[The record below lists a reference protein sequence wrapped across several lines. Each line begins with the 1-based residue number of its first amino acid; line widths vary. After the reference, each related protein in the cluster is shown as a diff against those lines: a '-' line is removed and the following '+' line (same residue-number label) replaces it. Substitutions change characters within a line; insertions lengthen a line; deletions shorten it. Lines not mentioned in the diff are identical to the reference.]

1 MSAIEKKTPQVRI
14 RAVTPSSPLARL
26 FASVG
31 FALLATLALAL
42 VGAAVA
48 ATAGL

>member
-1 MSAIEKKTPQVRI
+1 MSAIEPQAQVKI
-14 RAVTPSSPLARL
+14 EAVSVSSSLVRL

-42 VGAAVA
+42 VGAAIA

>member
-1 MSAIEKKTPQVRI
+1 MSAIEKQPRVKI
-14 RAVTPSSPLARL
+14 EAVSPYSPLARL